1 MNTKQDRDLRL
12 NIIFAV
18 LGQIISLLI
27 NLISK
32 NVLRSTLG
40 IEYLGLQGIY
50 GNFCDVFSFAFSGI
64 GTAMLFHLYGAI
76 AREDTPQQTAVFA
89 YFNRFCKKIAAAVLG
104 IGLISSLIILF
115 VVNAQ
120 VPALEVVLCYSL
132 YLLAVVIYN
141 RYIFTH
147 YFIIAAQQRYLVT
160 VILSVVDGAA
170 LAGELFCLFV
180 LKSYPAFLFCIV
192 LKNIVINL
200 WLKACLKK
208 RYPYVYNTPRELS
221 PGERKNILSDVSD
234 LLVYRVGSVL
244 VNSTDNILTSSIIS
258 TAMAGYYSNYQFVVM
273 GVSSLTGSFFEA
285 IVAKIG
291 HIVSTKKQEEQFQSF
306 LIVSVINIG
315 IAGVTTTCLFLLIQD
330 FLGLW
335 MGRDSILPLSVA
347 ILSSLN
353 YYLETIHKTIGSYRN
368 SAGIFEKVKKAILL
382 KGLINLLL
390 SIVLGRLIGLLG
402 ILAATAVS
410 DLLTMQWYE
419 PYLMYRY
426 FKKPLWYEV
435 LFQLAGLFTTLL
447 CIFSVGFLLQGFSCQ
462 SFGMLFF
469 KAAACGVL
477 SLLLYGILGAL
488 IWYIYKRKNRSF

>member
-1 MNTKQDRDLRL
+1 MTTKHDRNLQL

-18 LGQIISLLI
+18 LGQVISLLI

-76 AREDTPQQTAVFA
+76 AREDTVQQTAVFA

-104 IGLISSLIILF
+104 IGLLSSLIILA

-120 VPALEVVLCYSL
+120 VSALEVVLSYSL
-132 YLLAVVIYN
+132 YLLATVIYN
-141 RYIFTH
+141 RYIFIQ

-160 VILSVVDGAA
+160 ITLSVVDGAA
-170 LAGELFCLFV
+170 LIGELFCLFA
-180 LKSYPAFLFCIV
+180 LKSYPAFLLCIL

-208 RYPYVYNTPRELS
+208 RCSHVFDAPKELS
-221 PGERKNILSDVSD
+221 AGEKKHILSDVSD
-234 LLVYRVGSVL
+234 LLVYRVGTVL
-244 VNSTDNILTSSIIS
+244 VNSTDNILTSAIIN

-273 GVSSLTGSFFEA
+273 GVSSLTSSFFEA

-291 HIVSTKKQEEQFQSF
+291 HIISTRKREEQFQSF
-306 LIVSVINIG
+306 AIVSVVNIG

-330 FLGLW
+330 FLGIW
-335 MGRDSILPLSVA
+335 MGRDSILPLSIA
-347 ILSSLN
+347 ILASLN
-353 YYLETIHKTIGSYRN
+353 YYLDTIHRTIGSYRN

-382 KGLINLLL
+382 KGLINFFL

-402 ILAATAVS
+402 ILAATAISNLV
-410 DLLTMQWYE
+410 TMYWYE
-419 PYLMYRY
+419 PCLMYRY
-426 FKKPLWYEV
+426 FKKSLWYEV
-435 LFQLAGLFTTLL
+435 LFQLAGLFSTLL
-447 CIFSVGFLLQGFSCQ
+447 CIFSVGFLLQGFSAQ
-462 SFGMLFF
+462 SLGSLFF
-469 KAAACGVL
+469 KAAACGIL
-477 SLLLYGILGAL
+477 SLLFYGILGAL
-488 IWYIYKRKNRSF
+488 TWCIYKRKKRRF